1 MSIRPTLLTLLLTGM
16 FCASGAYAQDSAP
29 PDDQNAKR
37 VSGVNIHRG
46 GWDRIVPTEPADQT
60 SGPAPLRDLSGTWE
74 PTPGFRDG
82 VFSQGPKEYPA
93 DGKPEHD
100 LPFTPLG
107 LQKFK
112 ENKPGQGAFA
122 VPIAAANDPF
132 LICDPLGFPRIELFN
147 LRAMRVFQN
156 KSQVDFIYQNDQAYR
171 TVWMDGR
178 SLPKEIL
185 ESRWY
190 GYSVGKWTDDYTFVI
205 ETVGM
210 DERTWIDNVGR
221 PHSEELKVTEIWH
234 RVSHDILELTL
245 TIDDPKMYTKQWTA
259 INKFRMR
266 LRPDWF
272 DIHEMVCSASEAQQ
286 YLQTVADEAAAEKKA
301 DSEKKK

>member
-1 MSIRPTLLTLLLTGM
+1 MSTRLVVSTLFLVGVLCSLR
-16 FCASGAYAQDSAP
+16 AYAQDSVP
-29 PDDQNAKR
+29 QDDQSGKR
-37 VSGVNIHRG
+37 ISGVNIHRD
-46 GWDRIVPTEPADQT
+46 GWDRIVPIVPADQP
-60 SGPAPLRDLSGTWE
+60 SGPAPVRDLSGTWE

-93 DGKPEHD
+93 DGKPEHQP
-100 LPFTPLG
+100 PFTSLG

-112 ENKPGQGAFA
+112 ENKPGQGAYA
-122 VPIAAANDPF
+122 VPIAEANDPF

-156 KSQVDFIYQNDQAYR
+156 KDQVDFLYQNDQAYR

-185 ESRWY
+185 EPRWF
-190 GYSVGKWTDDYTFVI
+190 GYSVGKWTDDYTFVV

-221 PHSEELKVTEIWH
+221 PHSDELKVTEIWH
-234 RVSHDILELTL
+234 RVNHDIVELTI
-245 TIDDPKMYTKQWTA
+245 TIDDPKMYTQPWTA

-266 LRPDWF
+266 LSPGWF